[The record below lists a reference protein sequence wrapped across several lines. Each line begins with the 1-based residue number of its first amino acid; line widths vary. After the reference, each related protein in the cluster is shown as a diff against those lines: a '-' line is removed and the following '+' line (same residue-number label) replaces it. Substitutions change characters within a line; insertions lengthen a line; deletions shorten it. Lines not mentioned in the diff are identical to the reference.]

1 MLRAA
6 KKCHCYGCS
15 LDLKFLLYRAFV
27 VGFVN
32 DLGCSIVPVQF
43 WRSCNCQPDGALFCI
58 TVENFADHIMKEYM
72 ID

>member
-32 DLGCSIVPVQF
+32 DLVVQ
-43 WRSCNCQPDGALFCI
+43 LFQSNFGEVAI
-58 TVENFADHIMKEYM
+58 ASLTVHCFVSRLKILLT
-72 ID
+72 I